1 MTIPPKAVKILRLA
15 LDHGAPAGEWQGAA
29 VRYVFVLRKAG
40 ATVESLTQT
49 TAPSP
54 RRTAIR
60 MPFGRYKGK
69 SLRTIPS
76 DYLAWLLSLAN
87 LRPGLRSD
95 ITHELKT
102 RTTP

>member
-15 LDHGAPAGEWQGAA
+15 LDHGAPAGEWQAAA
-29 VRYVFVLRKAG
+29 VRFCFVLRQAG
-40 ATVESLTQT
+40 ESVESLTQT

-69 SLRTIPS
+69 SLRSIPS
-76 DYLAWLLSLAN
+76 DYLAWLLTLAN
-87 LRPGLRSD
+87 IRPGLRRD
-95 ITHELKT
+95 IAKELES
-102 RTTP
+102 R